1 MDSCTN
7 CKGNLKEYYQIGFKT
22 YCSLIC
28 YDEYLKE
35 QWNKVTDKKEV
46 KVKKNG
52 KKKSKK

>member
-35 QWNKVTDKKEV
+35 QWNKITDKKEV